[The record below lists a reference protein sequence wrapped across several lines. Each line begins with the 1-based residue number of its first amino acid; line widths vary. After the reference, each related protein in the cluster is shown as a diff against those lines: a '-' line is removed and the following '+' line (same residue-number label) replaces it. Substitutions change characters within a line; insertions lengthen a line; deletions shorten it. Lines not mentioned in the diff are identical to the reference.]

1 MGLRFFRRSGWLDS
15 PEMDTNPQESAKPD
29 IRALRVRA
37 LIVILTL
44 VFIAAPFVAYVI
56 FGKGARPGQ

>member
-1 MGLRFFRRSGWLDS
+1 
-15 PEMDTNPQESAKPD
+15 MDTNPQESAKPD